1 GGRPHP
7 VGLQHPEG
15 VDAAPG
21 ASPPWRHAD
30 LRQDPHGQDHHSRRR
45 AVGHDRRREAEDPGQ
60 GGHPPGP
67 AAFDLRRQAAGGRPH
82 PVGLQHPEGVDAAPG
97 ASPPWRTVHSLAS
110 FRLLGCVASS
120 SRCV

>member
-1 GGRPHP
+1 
-7 VGLQHPEG
+7 
-15 VDAAPG
+15 
-21 ASPPWRHAD
+21 
-30 LRQDPHGQDHHSRRR
+30 HSRRG

-82 PVGLQHPEGVDAAPG
+82 PVGLQHPEGIDAAPG
-97 ASPPWRTVHSLAS
+97 ASPPWRTVDTSAS

-120 SRCV
+120 SRYDLVEVCRFFKSGQGSEQSRRRSV